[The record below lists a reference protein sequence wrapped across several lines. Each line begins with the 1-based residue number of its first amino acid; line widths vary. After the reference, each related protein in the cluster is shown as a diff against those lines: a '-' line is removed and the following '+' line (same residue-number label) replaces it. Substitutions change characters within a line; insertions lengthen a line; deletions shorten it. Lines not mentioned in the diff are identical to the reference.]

1 MRRVWLTLVAIAAL
15 AAQAHAAAKSVTL
28 LGITG
33 AGGEHFAD
41 QLEEDLSD
49 LYQVVPGE
57 VYSRTVE
64 RLEKS
69 GASAEEVQSV
79 GSRLRIDAVIA
90 GAISG
95 EGRARQLLITVRVA
109 SGRVIAR
116 GRYELGGRTL
126 PSIHDRV
133 LADLVRVLEH
143 INTAPLQAQK
153 PRKPEPAHP
162 PRREETDDDD
172 DSTPAPPPSRSAPP
186 PAPSPSDEEG

>member
-69 GASAEEVQSV
+69 GASAEAVQSV

-95 EGRARQLLITVRVA
+95 EGRTRQLLITVRVA

-143 INTAPLQAQK
+143 INTARPVN
-153 PRKPEPAHP
+153 P

-172 DSTPAPPPSRSAPP
+172 DSTPAPPPSRSSPP
-186 PAPSPSDEEG
+186 PALSPSDEEG